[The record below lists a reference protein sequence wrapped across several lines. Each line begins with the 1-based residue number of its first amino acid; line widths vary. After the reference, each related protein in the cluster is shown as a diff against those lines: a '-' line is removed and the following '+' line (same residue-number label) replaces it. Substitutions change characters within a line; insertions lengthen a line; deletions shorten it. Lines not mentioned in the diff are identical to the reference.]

1 MFISSFPYQK
11 INHITKVVG
20 EDKLI
25 EYVYSFRGKT
35 GKRYLIIVE
44 EYTYFIFIVKFCLQ
58 ERKYHPDRF
67 NVLTNLN
74 ECSRV
79 ITTIGKLITELYQK
93 NPFASFG
100 FIGSNLPEEEKSNTK
115 RYRLYSLVV
124 SQLISP
130 VKFEHRRSNKHSAY
144 LLINKDN
151 QEPNLLSKIEE
162 MFERIYDL

>member
-1 MFISSFPYQK
+1 MFISGYDYRK
-11 INHITKVVG
+11 INHVTKVIG

-25 EYVYSFRGKT
+25 ESVYSFRGKT
-35 GKRYLIIVE
+35 GKRYIIIVE
-44 EYTYFIFIVKFCLQ
+44 EYSYFIFIVKFCLQ

-79 ITTIGKLITELYQK
+79 ITTVGKLIKEIYEK

-100 FIGSNLPEEEKSNTK
+100 FIGSNLPNEEKSNTK
-115 RYRLYSLVV
+115 RYKLYSLVV

-130 VKFEHRRSNKHSAY
+130 VKFEHRKSNKHSAY
-144 LLINKDN
+144 LLVNKDN
-151 QEPNLLSKIEE
+151 HEENLLSKIEE
-162 MFERIYDL
+162 MFDRIYDL